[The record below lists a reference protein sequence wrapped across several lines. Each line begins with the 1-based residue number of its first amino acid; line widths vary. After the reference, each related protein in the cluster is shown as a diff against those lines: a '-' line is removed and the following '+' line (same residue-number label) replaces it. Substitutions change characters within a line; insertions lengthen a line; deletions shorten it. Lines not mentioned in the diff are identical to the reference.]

1 MLNILHTHIYNLPS
15 TNIKKLKSG
24 QWKKLWER
32 HKTIINSLAE
42 EVLGIMEPADKG
54 TWFDAECQA
63 ATEDKIKAYRKMQ
76 QGHGTRSI
84 IDEYKEKR
92 KKNG

>member
-1 MLNILHTHIYNLPS
+1 
-15 TNIKKLKSG
+15 
-24 QWKKLWER
+24 LWER

-42 EVLGIMEPADKG
+42 EILGIMEPADKG

-63 ATEDKIKAYRKMQ
+63 ATEDNIKAYRKMQ

-92 KKNG
+92 KEAKRMDECGIRKFGIANAANFTRK

>member
-1 MLNILHTHIYNLPS
+1 
-15 TNIKKLKSG
+15 
-24 QWKKLWER
+24 LWER

-54 TWFDAECQA
+54 IWFDAECQA
-63 ATEDKIKAYRKMQ
+63 ATEDKIKAYRKIQ
-76 QGHGTRSI
+76 QGHGTKSI

-92 KKNG
+92 KENRMDECGIRKFGIVKATT